1 MGRRPYGLDAAALV
15 YRDIHDNRA
24 LFHEPEHLFS
34 NELGRPQAG
43 YMDRADEKVAFC
55 KTFFDIMRIGVE
67 GLHPSPPSSKDVV
80 DIPHPA
86 GIRIQYGDAGAKSSG
101 YFCRVHAHNAAAQD
115 DHAPGFNAR
124 DAAQEHAP
132 AAVGFQEVIGPSLN
146 REAARHLAH
155 WREYGQAPVVQ
166 LEGLVGYGRDILVY
180 KLVREPYVSG
190 EVEEGKDR

>member
-43 YMDRADEKVAFC
+43 YMDRADEKVAFR

-67 GLHPSPPSSKDVV
+67 GLNPSSPSSKDVV

-86 GIRIQYGDAGAKSSG
+86 GIRIQYGNAGAESDG
-101 YFCRVHAHNAAAQD
+101 VFGRVPPHNAATI
-115 DHAPGFNAR
+115 
-124 DAAQEHAP
+124 
-132 AAVGFQEVIGPSLN
+132 AVGLG
-146 REAARHLAH
+146 AR
-155 WREYGQAPVVQ
+155 VT
-166 LEGLVGYGRDILVY
+166 
-180 KLVREPYVSG
+180 
-190 EVEEGKDR
+190 